1 MTQPVQ
7 SAASPLCDRC
17 QRSTRP
23 SQASG
28 LLHLRFPT
36 PHTQAKVVR
45 LLESLHEPVTVCNGV
60 VTIPFAGQDAI
71 ALFPKFTQLLTPLE
85 QEDVKVL
92 FQPHGKKMDLP
103 DYFAVE
109 PLNRFCSRYQSV
121 WLIDVLEGRQ
131 LFSLFQ
137 PIVEA
142 QSLNVFAYECLLRG
156 RQGDQVISPGQLF
169 EAAKNAGMVFQ
180 LDVAARFAAIRGAAE
195 YGIQQKI
202 FVNFLPNSIYDPQN
216 CLRSTMNL
224 LEHLGLNCHQVV
236 FEVVESDRV
245 TDINHLRK
253 ILDFYR
259 REGFEV
265 ALDDL
270 GSGYSSLNLL
280 HELRPSYVK
289 LDMGLV
295 QNVSGDRYKGLI
307 AEKLIETAHLL
318 EVKVIAEGIECQED
332 YEWLRQRQVNYVQGY
347 YFARPAVPPP
357 F

>member
-1 MTQPVQ
+1 M
-7 SAASPLCDRC
+7 
-17 QRSTRP
+17 RP
-23 SQASG
+23 SQVSG

-36 PHTQAKVVR
+36 PHAQAKVVQ
-45 LLESLHEPVTVCNGV
+45 SLKNLCDEVKICSGV
-60 VTIPFAGQDAI
+60 VTIPFSGEDGI
-71 ALFPKFTQLLTPLE
+71 ALFPQLTQILTPLE

-92 FQPHGKKMDLP
+92 FQPQGKEMNLS

-109 PLNRFCSRYQSV
+109 PMKRFWARYQSV
-121 WLIDVLEGRQ
+121 WLIDVLEGNH

-137 PIVEA
+137 PIVAA
-142 QSLNVFAYECLLRG
+142 QSLEVFAYECLLRG
-156 RQGDQVISPGQLF
+156 RLADQVILPGQLF
-169 EAAKNAGMVFQ
+169 EAARNAGMVFQ

-195 YGIQQKI
+195 HGIQQKV

-216 CLRSTMNL
+216 CLRSTMTL
-224 LEHLGLNCHQVV
+224 LNQLGLSCRQVV

-245 TDINHLRK
+245 TDIDHLRN
-253 ILDFYR
+253 ILNFYR
-259 REGFEV
+259 KEGFEV

-270 GSGYSSLNLL
+270 GAGYSSLNML
-280 HELRPSYVK
+280 HELRPNYVK

-318 EVKVIAEGIECQED
+318 EVQVIAEGIECRED

-357 F
+357 LPQAF